1 LKKILTSA
9 RVNVYGHPSTNAGDA
24 QREIREEEVDAMSG
38 AVFPSGGSSGQ
49 RPQRP
54 AIVLLCCDPKAPR
67 IVAAL
72 QVLRELADTTIGT
85 GDEAS
90 AVIARVDAD
99 VIVAEEWVGTRDG
112 RALLGWASQTQ
123 PSAVGVLLASSRSG
137 ATTAHLDGF
146 VVLPKLVD
154 PGTLKTVCTLALD
167 YAGLRRRLRRFELQ
181 HGERLP
187 ARRQPRPEDLDGLES
202 YEGLL
207 VRSAAMRD
215 VVKTL
220 RELEASDVTVL
231 IHGETGTGKELVAR
245 AIHARSR
252 RRDGPFL
259 PVNLGAIPDGLRE
272 SELFGHV
279 RGAFTGANG
288 PRAGL
293 FLGAD
298 GGSLFLDEVGEA
310 SPALQVALLR
320 VLEEST
326 ITPVGADRSRR
337 VDVRVIS
344 ATNQNLGQLVRR
356 DRFRRDLYYRLN
368 VFPVRLPPLRE
379 RREDV
384 FPLASH
390 FLRNA
395 SRELGRPSATISHE
409 ARLALERHPWEGNV
423 RELRSVMERA
433 ALVCKRGA
441 VEAADLPFG
450 ADEEETPART
460 TGVPSFPEGA
470 TLRDIERQ
478 VLLRTLALAEGNQ
491 SQAARILGLHES
503 TLRFRLR
510 RAGIG
515 TPRRASAS

>member
-1 LKKILTSA
+1 MSA
-9 RVNVYGHPSTNAGDA
+9 VLVASNGPRG
-24 QREIREEEVDAMSG
+24 E
-38 AVFPSGGSSGQ
+38 
-49 RPQRP
+49 RPRRP

-72 QVLRELADTTIGT
+72 QVLRELGETTVGS
-85 GDEAS
+85 GEDA
-90 AVIARVDAD
+90 AALIARVDAD
-99 VIVAEEWVGTRDG
+99 VFVAEEWIGTQDG
-112 RALLGWASQTQ
+112 RAFLGWAAQTR

-137 ATTAHLDGF
+137 ATTAHLEGL

-154 PGTLKTVCTLALD
+154 PGTLKTVCGLALD
-167 YAGLRRRLRRFELQ
+167 CAALRRRLRTFELE

-187 ARRQPRPEDLDGLES
+187 PRRQARPEEVVDGLEC

-207 VRSAAMRD
+207 VRSAPMRA
-215 VVKTL
+215 VVRTL

-252 RRDGPFL
+252 RREGPFL

-279 RGAFTGANG
+279 RGAFTGANV
-288 PRAGL
+288 PRGGL

-298 GGSLFLDEVGEA
+298 RGCLFLDEVGEA
-310 SPALQVALLR
+310 SQALQVALLR
-320 VLEEST
+320 VLEEGT
-326 ITPVGADRSRR
+326 ITPVGADRPRR

-344 ATNQNLGQLVRR
+344 ATNKNLADLARQE
-356 DRFRRDLYYRLN
+356 RFRRDLYYRLN

-379 RREDV
+379 RVEDV
-384 FPLASH
+384 LPLASH
-390 FLRNA
+390 FLRLA
-395 SRELGRPSATISHE
+395 TRDLGRSIAGIAPE
-409 ARLALERHPWEGNV
+409 ARAALEAHPWEGNV

-433 ALVCKRGA
+433 ALICKGGVVR
-441 VEAADLPFG
+441 AADLPFG
-450 ADEEETPART
+450 ADADAASPRSP
-460 TGVPSFPEGA
+460 GVPPIPEGA

-478 VLLRTLALAEGNQ
+478 VLLRTLALADGNQ

-503 TLRFRLR
+503 TLRFRMR

-515 TPRRASAS
+515 APRRASAS